1 MKQEI
6 VNATHL
12 GKARKREDTKQKCR
26 DFNTY
31 LRPLQQRLKGS
42 EVNIQE
48 VKYHLVDYRHKLN

>member
-6 VNATHL
+6 VNATYL
-12 GKARKREDTKQKCR
+12 EKARKREDTKQKCR

-31 LRPLQQRLKGS
+31 IRPLQQRLKDS

-48 VKYHLVDYRHKLN
+48 LKYHLVDYRHELN